1 MLQKK
6 VNVETLCKTWFV
18 LFVFLSHDYL
28 VVWTTMMANECSMI
42 TIYIY
47 IYIYIYVY
55 IWYIL
60 LYILRI
66 YIDYIYMYVY
76 IYIYHT
82 NICSTYSSEV
92 SSWQKLAQNV
102 MLTRATIKIFWCTT
116 ETWSKCFSVIFY
128 QCMPWGWISQNQL
141 AFYNILDLVLP
152 K

>member
-1 MLQKK
+1 MQNM
-6 VNVETLCKTWFV
+6 VCSFC
-18 LFVFLSHDYL
+18 LFVPWLPSSMNNHDGKSSVLS
-28 VVWTTMMANECSMI
+28 
-42 TIYIY
+42 YIY
-47 IYIYIYVY
+47 IYIHICIYMIYIIIY
-55 IWYIL
+55 IT
-60 LYILRI
+60 YILRI
-66 YIDYIYMYVY
+66 YIDYIYICMSIYIY